1 MGLFDK
7 FKKKKEPALYWK
19 RIELIGGA
27 TVGWYIKRIL
37 KDNAKDEGIIYLNE
51 DAYRFA
57 YGNMSDIV
65 PPDLMNGTVSE
76 LLGAEEDGMLYFKIV
91 Y

>member
-1 MGLFDK
+1 
-7 FKKKKEPALYWK
+7 
-19 RIELIGGA
+19 
-27 TVGWYIKRIL
+27 
-37 KDNAKDEGIIYLNE
+37 
-51 DAYRFA
+51 
-57 YGNMSDIV
+57 MSDIV